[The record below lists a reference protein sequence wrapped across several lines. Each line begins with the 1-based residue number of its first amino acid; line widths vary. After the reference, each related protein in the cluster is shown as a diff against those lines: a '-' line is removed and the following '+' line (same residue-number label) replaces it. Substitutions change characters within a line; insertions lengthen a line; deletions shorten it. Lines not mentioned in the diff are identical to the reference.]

1 MRTER
6 GGRRDAGNQR
16 GFVLVGVIWFLAVM
30 TLVVASAVTWI
41 ERSLDGI
48 EQERQGLLRD
58 MAERSLL
65 SRLTWLASTQRL
77 TLAGLTTP
85 DSPAPSLAD
94 MDLSTLPVG
103 AELALD
109 GREYCLANGWCF
121 ALIDRASRLGLEQA
135 PPVTLASVLEG
146 LGVAPERIAPML
158 AELAG
163 YLRSQP
169 GRAVVRNLHAPQE
182 VFVLDSWQPW
192 ETRLRA
198 AGWDDLVTVGE
209 PALNV
214 NTASGQLLRLAWRLP
229 EDNLALLLA
238 ARRERPLQGMGDLAG
253 VLGIYLQQLP
263 AENWSRLAS
272 ATLFIRL
279 RPVDAAARYEYQLR
293 LESDDLQGSPWQ
305 FLQRRSLP
313 RNVPDTDTAS
323 IHHEAPGVL
332 AAPLV
337 ARP

>member
-1 MRTER
+1 MRTE
-6 GGRRDAGNQR
+6 R
-16 GFVLVGVIWFLAVM
+16 GFVLVGVIWFLAIM

-48 EQERQGLLRD
+48 EKERQGLLRD
-58 MAERSLL
+58 MTERSML

-94 MDLSTLPVG
+94 MDMSVLPVG

-121 ALIDRASRLGLEQA
+121 AFVDRASRLGLEQA
-135 PPVTLASVLEG
+135 PPAALASLLEG
-146 LGVAPERIAPML
+146 LGIAPERIAPML

-163 YLRSQP
+163 HLRGPPGSAVLRS
-169 GRAVVRNLHAPQE
+169 LHAPQE
-182 VFVLDSWQPW
+182 VFVLDSWRPW
-192 ETRLRA
+192 EAALRA
-198 AGWDDLVTVGE
+198 AGWEELVTVGE
-209 PALNV
+209 PSLNV

-229 EDNLALLLA
+229 EDSLALLLA
-238 ARRERPLQGMGDLAG
+238 ARHERPLRGVGDLEG
-253 VLGIYLQQLP
+253 VLGMYLQQLP

-279 RPVDAAARYEYQLR
+279 RPADAVARYEYQLR
-293 LESDDLQGSPWQ
+293 FESDDLQGSPWQ

-313 RNVPDTDTAS
+313 RNVPITDTAP
-323 IHHEAPGVL
+323 IHHEAPGL
-332 AAPLV
+332 LSAPLV
-337 ARP
+337 ASP